1 MAAKLTTEQADALRT
16 SDSMG
21 LEVVDPSTNRIYV
34 ILDEE
39 THRRAME
46 ALRLQNDDWAA
57 IQQGI
62 AQADAGESMSLAE
75 SEQQIREQFG
85 FAPRS

>member
-1 MAAKLTTEQADALRT
+1 MAAKLTTELADAVRT
-16 SDSMG
+16 SSSSG
-21 LEVVDPSTNRIYV
+21 LEVIDPSTNRIYV

-46 ALRLQNDDWAA
+46 ALRQQEDDWAA

-62 AQADAGESMSLAE
+62 GQADAGGSMSLAD